1 MPPQTAEYPARL
13 SVDYPDRLDR
23 LSTFF
28 RIIWA
33 IPIVVIAALL
43 TASSTNTVE
52 QASGETASAT
62 SSAIGGIIV
71 ATALMILFRKRYPRW
86 WFDFLR
92 EFTRFSGRVFAYLLL
107 LTDRYPS
114 TVDEQGV
121 HLEIDYPDVE
131 RDLNRWLPLIK
142 WLLVLPHLIVLAI
155 LGVFAFLSVIAA
167 WFSIL
172 FAGRYPEFLF
182 QFVVGF
188 WRWGLRVQAYAFL
201 LVTDQYPPFS
211 LR

>member
-13 SVDYPDRLDR
+13 AVDYPERLDR
-23 LSTFF
+23 LSTLF

-33 IPIVVIAALL
+33 FPILVIAALL
-43 TASSTNTVE
+43 TASSSETVE

-92 EFTRFSGRVFAYLLL
+92 EFTRFTGRVFAYVAL

-131 RDLNRWLPLIK
+131 RNLNRWLPLIK

-155 LGVFAFLSVIAA
+155 LGVFAFLSIIAA

-172 FAGRYPEFLF
+172 LTGRYPESLF
-182 QFVVGF
+182 HFVVGV
-188 WRWGLRVQAYAFL
+188 WRWALRVQAYAFL

-211 LR
+211 VR